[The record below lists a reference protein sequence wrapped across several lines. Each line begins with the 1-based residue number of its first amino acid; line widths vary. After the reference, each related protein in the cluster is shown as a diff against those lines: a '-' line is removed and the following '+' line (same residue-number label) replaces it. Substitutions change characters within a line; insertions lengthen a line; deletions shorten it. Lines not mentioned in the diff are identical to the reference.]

1 MAPKKP
7 LKVTS
12 SSTHAARIKGGSNPV
27 VTQGA
32 ARNRAA
38 RTTLGPAPKQRPL
51 ATGGTKG
58 PLQGGTRSPSLKMN
72 PTKMEAGPGKVGPNL
87 GQQTTT
93 SSAGRR
99 GPRPAPQAPKP
110 AWGPVKNASMAELQG
125 KDAVKAAQIK
135 RTARATSERMG
146 AIVKGAQAA
155 RNVAGALKAGIRGGA
170 LAAGLQAY
178 NTGAGTLTAN
188 APKIAKQISAMKNKV
203 GPKMVGPKK
212 VGPAKVGTITQ
223 AFDKSFA
230 AARKAGKSEFTF
242 KGKKYSTKMK

>member
-7 LKVTS
+7 TVTS
-12 SSTHAARIKGGSNPV
+12 SSTRAARVKGGSNPV

-38 RTTLGPAPKQRPL
+38 RTTLGPAPKQRPM

-72 PTKMEAGPGKVGPNL
+72 ASKMEAGPAKVGPNL
-87 GQQTTT
+87 NQQSTS
-93 SSAGRR
+93 SSAG
-99 GPRPAPQAPKP
+99 PRSVRPPAQKP
-110 AWGPVKNASMAELQG
+110 AQKPAQTPAQRGQA
-125 KDAVKAAQIK
+125 AVQAAQAK
-135 RTARATSERMG
+135 RGARAASQRMG

-155 RNVAGALKAGIRGGA
+155 RNVAGALKTGIRGGA

-178 NTGAGTLTAN
+178 NTGAGTLDKM
-188 APKIAKQISAMKNKV
+188 APQVAKRIAAMKNKV
-203 GPKMVGPKK
+203 GPKKAGP
-212 VGPAKVGTITQ
+212 GKVGTIAQ
-223 AFDKSFA
+223 SFDKSFA

-242 KGKKYSTKMK
+242 KGKKYTTEMK